1 MGALQPQLP
10 SSATDGEQQATGTED
25 RRIAS
30 AAARPPRT
38 RSTPVP
44 HGLLQSPDLAARC
57 RCRDQALAAAERLW
71 PLLGKPYYERE
82 GFLLYHGDCRHVLRA
97 MAERE
102 VEVALTVTSPPY
114 NIGKAYEQPL
124 ELQDYVEWCAEWTHE
139 VGLVTERQGAFWLNL
154 GYLPVEGKGRAVPI
168 AYLLWDR
175 TPFFLQQEVVW
186 HYGAGVAAKRCF
198 SPRNEKWLFFT
209 RDPDAYVF
217 HLDDVRDPNVK
228 YPNQKKNGKFRCNPL
243 GKNPSDVWQI
253 PKVTTGA
260 QRSSRERTAHPAQ
273 FPLQVVDRIVKVS
286 SSPGQLV
293 LDPFSGSGSTG
304 IAAVGN
310 GRPYLGIEIRED
322 YCRASVERFEHYLS
336 LRDQSAEHNASGSSI
351 SGS

>member
-1 MGALQPQLP
+1 M
-10 SSATDGEQQATGTED
+10 
-25 RRIAS
+25 
-30 AAARPPRT
+30 
-38 RSTPVP
+38 P
-44 HGLLQSPDLAARC
+44 HGLLQSVDAAARS
-57 RCRDQALAAAERLW
+57 RCGERALAAAERLA
-71 PLLGKPYYERE
+71 PLLGKPFYERE
-82 GFLLYHGDCRHVLRA
+82 GFVLYHADCRHVLRA
-97 MAERE
+97 MAEQG
-102 VEVALTVTSPPY
+102 VKAALTVTSPPY

-124 ELQDYVEWCAEWTHE
+124 DLRDYVAWCAEWSRE
-139 VGLVTERQGAFWLNL
+139 VGLVTEPQGAFWLNL
-154 GYLPVEGKGRAVPI
+154 GYLPVQGKGRAVPI

-209 RDPDAYVF
+209 KDPDAYVF

-228 YPNQKKNGKFRCNPL
+228 YPNQKKNGKYRCNPL
-243 GKNPSDVWQI
+243 GKNPSDVWEI

-273 FPLQVVDRIVKVS
+273 FPLKVVDRIVKVS
-286 SSPGQLV
+286 SNPGELV

-310 GRPYLGIEIRED
+310 GRAYLGIELRED
-322 YCRASVERFEHYLS
+322 YCRATVERFERYLS
-336 LRDQSAEHNASGSSI
+336 LRDQGEAGSG
-351 SGS
+351 G